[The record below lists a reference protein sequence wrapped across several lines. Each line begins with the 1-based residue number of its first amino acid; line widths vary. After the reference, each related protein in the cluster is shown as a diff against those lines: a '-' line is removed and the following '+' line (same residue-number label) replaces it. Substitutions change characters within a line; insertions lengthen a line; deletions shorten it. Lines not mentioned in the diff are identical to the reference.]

1 MYPFGSAPARIY
13 GTPKMLK
20 FPSNDPFPKPRPFV
34 SSIVPFN
41 HNLVS
46 LLCDL
51 LAPLVVNDYS
61 CKYTYF
67 VFVFLI
73 NNANL
78 SRKFHGSYDVTS
90 LFTNTPHRE
99 FIDIANKSHF

>member
-1 MYPFGSAPARIY
+1 MNYPKKNLIYLKQVYTFQSNQIRLVSWNKKTFFNEIEYDKLYPFGSAPARIY

-46 LLCDL
+46 LLGDL

-61 CKYTYF
+61 CKYT
-67 VFVFLI
+67 
-73 NNANL
+73 
-78 SRKFHGSYDVTS
+78 
-90 LFTNTPHRE
+90 
-99 FIDIANKSHF
+99 